1 MNTFDLHRFSQALK
15 CYFMT
20 SRRTWLRYFGI
31 FTLVLFMA
39 DLFFTR
45 VQGNNYNE
53 MVENW
58 GLEKAVFNYTHYV
71 EASAVFGLVFFFIAM
86 LFGAS
91 FLFSHMKETR
101 QRTTYLMWPVSNL
114 EKYLVPLVHNI
125 LLLGVGTL
133 VAYHLADAL
142 RVLLDWTTGRVAI
155 WGAPYFWDIV
165 SRPFDDSAPWELT
178 AFAVGSYLWFHSL
191 YILGG
196 SLFRR
201 QQFLLTSF
209 AIVVGFFLFV
219 WVLRILLLDTSSPTG
234 HFELIERR
242 DDGWHIHWSYYL
254 ILAVGYGLIAL
265 HYWLSYKIFCR
276 MQVINNKWLNV

>member
-1 MNTFDLHRFSQALK
+1 MNNFDLHRFSQALK

-45 VQGNNYNE
+45 INGHNFAD
-53 MVENW
+53 MVEWW
-58 GLEKAVFNYTHYV
+58 GLEEAIYIYKNYV
-71 EASAVFGLVFFFIAM
+71 EGTAVFGLVFFFIAM

-125 LLLGVGTL
+125 LLLGVVTL

-142 RVLLDWTTGRVAI
+142 RVLLDWSTGRPVI
-155 WGAPYFWDIV
+155 WSSSIFWDMV
-165 SRPFDDSAPWELT
+165 SRPFDGSAPWELP
-178 AFAVGSYLWFHSL
+178 AFIVGCFLWFHSL
-191 YILGG
+191 YIVGG

-201 QQFLLTSF
+201 QQFLLTSM
-209 AIVVGFFLFV
+209 AIVIGFFLFV
-219 WVLRILLLDTSSPTG
+219 WTG
-234 HFELIERR
+234 HALVEMSGVTR
-242 DDGWHIHWSYYL
+242 DTMFIGQLNGVWHIHWSFYL

-265 HYWLSYKIFCR
+265 NYWLSYKIFCR
-276 MQVINNKWLNV
+276 MLVINNKWLNV

>member
-1 MNTFDLHRFSQALK
+1 MNNFDLHRFSQALK

-45 VQGNNYNE
+45 IQGGNYNE
-53 MVENW
+53 MVEIW
-58 GLEKAVFNYTHYV
+58 GQEHALSVYKDYV
-71 EASAVFGLVFFFIAM
+71 GGTAVFGIVFFFIAM

-142 RVLLDWTTGRVAI
+142 RVLLDWTTGRAVI
-155 WGAPYFWDIV
+155 WGSPYFWDIV
-165 SRPFDDSAPWELT
+165 SRPFDGSAPWEMT
-178 AFAVGSYLWFHSL
+178 AFIVGSYLWFHSL

-201 QQFLLTSF
+201 QQFLLTSMVV
-209 AIVVGFFLFV
+209 VVGFFLFV
-219 WVLRILLLDTSSPTG
+219 WTVHALVEMSGIT
-234 HFELIERR
+234 R
-242 DDGWHIHWSYYL
+242 DINFVGWHDGVWHIHWSVYL
-254 ILAVGYGLIAL
+254 ILIVGYGLTAL

>member
-1 MNTFDLHRFSQALK
+1 MNNFDLHRFSQALK

-45 VQGNNYNE
+45 IQGHSFAD
-53 MVENW
+53 MVEWW
-58 GLEKAVFNYTHYV
+58 GLEGAVRTYTSYV
-71 EASAVFGLVFFFIAM
+71 EGTAIFGLVFFFIAM

-142 RVLLDWTTGRVAI
+142 RVLLDWTTGRAVV
-155 WGAPYFWDIV
+155 WGSPYFWDIV
-165 SRPFDDSAPWELT
+165 SRPFDGSAPWEMT
-178 AFAVGSYLWFHSL
+178 AFIVGSYLWFHSL

-201 QQFLLTSF
+201 QQFLLTSI
-209 AIVVGFFLFV
+209 AIVIGFFLFV
-219 WVLRILLLDTSSPTG
+219 WAAHTVNS
-234 HFELIERR
+234 HFEFMALH
-242 DDGWHIHWSYYL
+242 DGVWHVHWSFYL
-254 ILAVGYGLIAL
+254 ILVVGYGLIAL

>member
-1 MNTFDLHRFSQALK
+1 MNNFDLHRFSQALK

-45 VQGNNYNE
+45 IQGHSFAD
-53 MVENW
+53 MVEWW
-58 GLEKAVFNYTHYV
+58 GLEGAVRTYTSYV
-71 EASAVFGLVFFFIAM
+71 EGSAIFGLVFFFIAM

-125 LLLGVGTL
+125 LLLGIGTL

-155 WGAPYFWDIV
+155 WGVPYFWDIV
-165 SRPFDDSAPWELT
+165 SRPFDGSAPWELT
-178 AFAVGSYLWFHSL
+178 AFVIGSYLWFHSL

-201 QQFLLTSF
+201 QQFLLTSI

-219 WVLRILLLDTSSPTG
+219 WTAHTLAEVSGVNS
-234 HFELIERR
+234 HFEFIEQH
-242 DDGWHIHWSYYL
+242 DGVWHVHWSFYL
-254 ILAVGYGLIAL
+254 ILVVGYGLTAL

>member
-1 MNTFDLHRFSQALK
+1 MNNFNFHRFSQALQ

-20 SRRTWLRYFGI
+20 SRRQWLRYFGI
-31 FTLVLFMA
+31 FTLILFMA

-45 VQGNNYNE
+45 IQGISYND

-58 GLEKAVFNYTHYV
+58 EMERALDIYRDHV
-71 EASAVFGLVFFFIAM
+71 EGSAVFGLVFFFIAM

-125 LLLGVGTL
+125 LLLAVGII

-142 RVLLDWTTGRVAI
+142 RVLLDWTTGRVVV
-155 WGAPYFWDIV
+155 WGSPLLWDIF
-165 SRPFDDSAPWELT
+165 SRPFDGTPWELNV
-178 AFAVGSYLWFHSL
+178 FIVGSYLWFHSL

-201 QQFLLTSF
+201 QQFLLTSM
-209 AIVVGFFLFV
+209 AIVIGFFLFV
-219 WVLRILLLDTSSPTG
+219 WTAHALAEESGFNSR
-234 HFELIERR
+234 FEFMALH
-242 DDGWHIHWSYYL
+242 DGVWQIHWSFYV
-254 ILAVGYGLIAL
+254 ILFVGYALIAL
-265 HYWLSYKIFCR
+265 HYWLSYKLFCR

>member
-1 MNTFDLHRFSQALK
+1 MNNFDLHRFSQALK

-39 DLFFTR
+39 DLFTTR
-45 VQGNNYNE
+45 IQGNNFAD
-53 MVENW
+53 MVESW
-58 GLEKAVFNYTHYV
+58 GMERAIYNYKAYV

-101 QRTTYLMWPVSNL
+101 QRTIYLMWPVSNL

-125 LLLGVGTL
+125 LLLGIVTI
-133 VAYHLADAL
+133 VAYHLADVL
-142 RVLLDWTTGRVAI
+142 RVLLDWTTGRVVV
-155 WGAPYFWDIV
+155 WGSPMFWDMV
-165 SRPFDDSAPWELT
+165 SRLFDSSEPWELT
-178 AFAVGSYLWFHSL
+178 ALIVGLFLWFHSL
-191 YILGG
+191 YIVGG

-201 QQFLLTSF
+201 QQFLLTSM

-219 WVLRILLLDTSSPTG
+219 WTVHALVEGSGIT
-234 HFELIERR
+234 R
-242 DDGWHIHWSYYL
+242 DINFVGWHDGVWHIHWSVYL
-254 ILAVGYGLIAL
+254 ILVVGYGLIAL
-265 HYWLSYKIFCR
+265 YYWLSYKLFCR

>member
-1 MNTFDLHRFSQALK
+1 MNNFDLHRFSQALK

-45 VQGNNYNE
+45 IQGHSFAD
-53 MVENW
+53 MVEWW
-58 GLEKAVFNYTHYV
+58 GLEGAVRTYTSYV
-71 EASAVFGLVFFFIAM
+71 EGTAIFGLVFFFIAM

-114 EKYLVPLVHNI
+114 EKYLVVLVHNI
-125 LLLGVGTL
+125 LLLGVVTL

-142 RVLLDWTTGRVAI
+142 RVLLDWTTGRVVI
-155 WGAPYFWDIV
+155 WGSPIFWDIV
-165 SRPFDDSAPWELT
+165 SRPFDGSAPWEMT
-178 AFAVGSYLWFHSL
+178 AFIVGSYLWFHSL

-201 QQFLLTSF
+201 QQFLLTSI
-209 AIVVGFFLFV
+209 AIVIGFFLFV
-219 WVLRILLLDTSSPTG
+219 WTG
-234 HFELIERR
+234 HALIEAYGVTRGINFIGQY
-242 DDGWHIHWSYYL
+242 DGVWHVHWSFYL
-254 ILAVGYGLIAL
+254 ILVVGYGLTAF

>member
-1 MNTFDLHRFSQALK
+1 MNNFDLHRFSQALK

-31 FTLVLFMA
+31 FTLVMFMA

-45 VQGNNYNE
+45 IQGHNFAD
-53 MVENW
+53 MVEWW
-58 GLEKAVFNYTHYV
+58 GLEEAIYLYKDYV
-71 EASAVFGLVFFFIAM
+71 GSTAVFGLVFFFIAM

-142 RVLLDWTTGRVAI
+142 RVLVDWTTGRVVI
-155 WGAPYFWDIV
+155 WGWPMFWDIV
-165 SRPFDDSAPWELT
+165 SRPFDGSAPWQLT
-178 AFAVGSYLWFHSL
+178 AFVIGSYLWFHSL

-201 QQFLLTSF
+201 QQFLLTSI
-209 AIVVGFFLFV
+209 AIVIGFFLFV
-219 WVLRILLLDTSSPTG
+219 WTTHTLAEVSGVNNR
-234 HFELIERR
+234 FEFMALH
-242 DDGWHIHWSYYL
+242 DGVWHVHWSYYI
-254 ILAVGYGLIAL
+254 ILTAEYGLTAL